1 MKPLIEIRGLRF
13 TYKPEK
19 GEPVDALKGVDLEI
33 SEGEYVVVFGH
44 NGSGKSTLARHL
56 NALLIP
62 TEGEVRVNGI
72 DTRDASRLR
81 DLRSTVGMVFQ
92 HPDNQIVATIVE
104 EDIAFGPENLGVPR
118 LELLKRVD
126 WALERVNLGAQ
137 RLRPPHA
144 LSGGQKQ
151 RVCIAGVLAMK
162 PRILVLDE
170 ATAMLDPIGRREVL
184 DVARRMNKQEGVTV
198 IAITH
203 LMEEAADADRVV
215 VMSEGRVVLSGPP
228 REVFAQADRLRELK
242 VDVPQ
247 VTRLAHAVRSK
258 RPDFPADVLTIEEF
272 VARARAAGL
281 AGVSAPPEA
290 APLAGEP
297 VIEMRHV
304 AHDYMRD
311 TPLQVRAI
319 HDITLDVPRGHVIGI
334 IGHTGSGKSTAIQ
347 HFNALLRP
355 HEGEARVLGKD
366 TRKPNLDTR
375 DIRRRVGLVFQQPET
390 QLFEHYVG
398 DDIAYGPRN
407 LKLSREEVRARVRA
421 AMERV
426 GLGFEAFKDRI
437 TFGLSGG
444 EMRRVAIAGVLAL
457 DPEVLVLDEPTSGL
471 DPAGRDQLYQTIL
484 ALRDHGV
491 TLVLVSHNMEELAR
505 ACDRIYVIGDGRTM
519 LAGTPAEV
527 FSQEDQLRELALAP
541 PPVTTAMARL
551 GHAGVLTVEEAMQRL
566 EAAQ

>member
-281 AGVSAPPEA
+281 AGASAPPEA